1 MSRRTH
7 DMQKKIV
14 SIIHLSRAA
23 RFRFAASVALLS
35 LSPVAH
41 AQSANDAQVEQA
53 KILLTQERF
62 IEALAVAKDATRI
75 DGSDYR
81 AHYYVAMA
89 YMGLR
94 QFDAAETEAN
104 DALAKAPDSA
114 RPAVEKLAGTIRSL
128 RQGTTSVSDADTA
141 LSEGLIGK
149 AARLFEEGW
158 NSGRNAPDFA
168 FKAADLYANRL
179 NQPIDAA
186 RVLRQVQQAMPGSAA
201 YDQAETE
208 LKKISPTLRQIA
220 TARVA
225 EARTLDWSRAAPVLT
240 AAEEADPTYSEIY
253 LTRATLAGASG
264 SAELMESAIKDL
276 ARRNLINLQN
286 LQDLPNI
293 GRMMQQADFAQFMAD
308 VIGSQQ
314 AQALAEATSPAG
326 SMTLL
331 ANAAAQGKINF
342 FTGAKQSGTSYYM
355 WSRRMVT
362 AVQAAQPGAQ
372 CQSTL
377 FLGDVVN
384 RSEDVSVKLNSRIV
398 DWRKISK
405 PAIDGDF
412 VALGPNEEGWVM
424 TGFGVINDPQMAQ
437 RVFQAVATLYAACM
451 AAPSS
456 SAGR

>member
-1 MSRRTH
+1 MT
-7 DMQKKIV
+7 
-14 SIIHLSRAA
+14 IIHLPRS
-23 RFRFAASVALLS
+23 FHIWFAAPIAILS
-35 LSPVAH
+35 LSPTAH
-41 AQSANDAQVEQA
+41 AQSANDAQVQQA
-53 KILLTQERF
+53 KDLLSQERF
-62 IEALAVAKDATRI
+62 IEALAAAKDATRI

-94 QFDAAETEAN
+94 QFDAAESEAS
-104 DALAKAPDSA
+104 DALTKAPDSA

-128 RQGTTSVSDADTA
+128 RQGTTSVTDADTA

-168 FKAADLYANRL
+168 FKAADLYATRL

-201 YDQAETE
+201 YDQAEAE

-240 AAEEADPTYSEIY
+240 AAEDADPTYPEIY

-276 ARRNLINLQN
+276 ARRNLINLDN
-286 LQDLPNI
+286 LQALPNI
-293 GRMMQQADFAQFMAD
+293 GRLMQQSDFAQFMTD
-308 VIGSQQ
+308 VIGTQQ
-314 AQALAEATSPAG
+314 AQALADATSPAG
-326 SMTLL
+326 AVNLL
-331 ANAAAQGKINF
+331 NSAAAQGKINF
-342 FTGAKQSGTSYYM
+342 FVGAKQSGSSYYM

-362 AVQAAQPGAQ
+362 AVQPAQPGAQ

-384 RSEDVSVKLNSRIV
+384 RSEDVSVKLNSRVV
-398 DWRKISK
+398 DWRKITK

-424 TGFGVINDPQMAQ
+424 TGFGVLNDPSMAQ
-437 RVFQAVATLYAACM
+437 RVFQAVSALYATCL
-451 AAPSS
+451 APTAS